1 MKIILSTPRGFCA
14 GVFNAVDIVEKCL
27 ETFGK
32 PIYILK
38 EIVHNKTVVD
48 RLAQKGA
55 LSIQSIDQ
63 APENSY
69 LVFSAHGV
77 PPQFHQIAKS
87 RNIKVIDA
95 TCPLVTKVHLEALR
109 FAKLGYTI
117 LYIGHKGHDEVVGVL
132 AEVPHAIHLI
142 QDPTEAKTFNLPES
156 EKNKKLIYL
165 TQTTLSVYETKEIIQ
180 ILKSRFGTLEDPP
193 NEDICYATTNRQ
205 NAVAD
210 LSRVCDLILVVGS
223 QNSSNSQRLRE
234 LAEQKGIASYLIDS
248 TKDIKKDWFA
258 GKNAV
263 GITAGAS
270 APEDLVQEIV
280 KFIQQEFNVRE
291 VEDLITEKEEVH
303 FPLPKVLREAL
314 AQKIK

>member
-27 ETFGK
+27 DTFGK

-48 RLAQKGA
+48 RLTQKGA
-55 LSIQSIDQ
+55 HSIQSIEE

-77 PPQFHQIAKS
+77 PPQFHQMAKN

-132 AEVPHAIHLI
+132 AEVPHAMHLI
-142 QDPTEAKTFNLPES
+142 QDPAEAKTFTLPVTS
-156 EKNKKLIYL
+156 KKLIYL
-165 TQTTLSVYETKEIIQ
+165 TQTTLSVHETREIIQ
-180 ILKSRFGTLEDPP
+180 ILKSRFETLEDPP

-205 NAVAD
+205 NAVTD
-210 LSRVCDLILVVGS
+210 LSKVCDLILVVGS

-234 LAEQKGIASYLIDS
+234 LAEQKGISSYLIDS
-248 TKDIKKDWFA
+248 TKDIQKEWFA
-258 GKNAV
+258 GKKAV

-280 KFIQQEFNVRE
+280 HYIQSEFNVRE
-291 VEDLITEKEEVH
+291 VEELVTVKEEVH

-314 AQKIK
+314 KQKV

>member
-48 RLAQKGA
+48 RLTQKGA
-55 LSIQSIDQ
+55 HSIQSIDE

-77 PPQFHQIAKS
+77 PPQFHQLAKN

-132 AEVPHAIHLI
+132 AEVPHAIHLV
-142 QDPTEAKTFNLPES
+142 QDPAEAKTFQLPDS

-165 TQTTLSVYETKEIIQ
+165 TQTTLSVHETREIIQ
-180 ILKSRFGTLEDPP
+180 ILKSRFDTLEDPP

-205 NAVAD
+205 NAVTD
-210 LSRVCDLILVVGS
+210 LSKVCDLILVVGS

-234 LAEQKGIASYLIDS
+234 LAEQKGISSYLIDS
-248 TKDIKKDWFA
+248 TKDIKKDWFG
-258 GKNAV
+258 GKKAV

-280 KFIQQEFNVRE
+280 QYIQSEFNVGE
-291 VEDLITEKEEVH
+291 VEELVTVKEEVH
-303 FPLPKVLREAL
+303 FPLPKILREAL
-314 AQKIK
+314 KQKV

>member
-27 ETFGK
+27 DTFGK

-48 RLAQKGA
+48 RLTQKGA
-55 LSIQSIDQ
+55 HSIQSIDE

-77 PPQFHQIAKS
+77 PPQFHQIAKN

-132 AEVPHAIHLI
+132 AEVPHAIHLV
-142 QDPTEAKTFNLPES
+142 QDPAEAKTFVLPVTD
-156 EKNKKLIYL
+156 KKLIYL
-165 TQTTLSVYETKEIIQ
+165 TQTTLSVHETREIIQ
-180 ILKSRFGTLEDPP
+180 ILKSRFDTLEDPP

-205 NAVAD
+205 NAVTD
-210 LSRVCDLILVVGS
+210 LSKVCDLILVVGS

-234 LAEQKGIASYLIDS
+234 LAEQKGISSYLIDS
-248 TKDIKKDWFA
+248 TKDIKKDWFS
-258 GKNAV
+258 GKKAV

-280 KFIQQEFNVRE
+280 QYIQSEFNVRE
-291 VEDLITEKEEVH
+291 VEELVTVKEEVH

-314 AQKIK
+314 ALKK